1 MKSKRILII
10 HWAPDPDI
18 PMGACG
24 EECEVTYLDGNKRH
38 YRHVYV
44 TLSTSLV
51 NCRKCFMAVSLRD
64 LGRVK
69 L

>member
-1 MKSKRILII
+1 MTSERILLI
-10 HWAPDPDI
+10 HWAPDHETHVA
-18 PMGACG
+18 ACG
-24 EECEVTYLDGNKRH
+24 ESVSITYIDGKARH

-51 NCRKCFMAVSLRD
+51 NCVHCTIV
-64 LGRVK
+64 LGMCELAKVQ